1 MTEPT
6 TPSAKTSPLVMGA
19 AFAVAA
25 LAGAVATYIAIDLT
39 AEPAPHQALSGSA
52 AQSVAPPDPAAVAAA
67 ESETVRLYEQIN
79 RGFVEQLRKYGTRL
93 QDIADVAEAEGSETA
108 ATQMRE
114 LAAETD
120 ALIERHDKI
129 AKQ

>member
-25 LAGAVATYIAIDLT
+25 LAGAVATYIAIDLI
-39 AEPAPHQALSGSA
+39 AEPAPHKALSGSA